1 MTTTMT
7 AVIIPSELLDQHATL
22 ANLLALLIPLGTNI
36 YTQIQQANQD
46 QLKPLADILA
56 AADKNW
62 DAVIAAAQA
71 EIAKASK
78 S

>member
-1 MTTTMT
+1 MDP
-7 AVIIPSELLDQHATL
+7 VTL

-36 YTQIQQANQD
+36 YAQIQQANQD

-71 EIAKASK
+71 EINKTPK
-78 S
+78 LG

>member
-1 MTTTMT
+1 MD
-7 AVIIPSELLDQHATL
+7 AVAI
-22 ANLLALLIPLGTNI
+22 ANLLSILIPLGMKV
-36 YTQIQQANQD
+36 YTEIQQANSD

-71 EIAKASK
+71 EIAKAAPTVK
-78 S
+78 